1 MKYLVLLLSLASCF
15 DRIDSPEAA
24 LRDFVDIRLEKVV
37 SKDAIVERTTGKL
50 KSSLEAM
57 TEEEFSKFSD
67 LRAFKRDTFKVLS
80 KNCQEKR
87 CYLTYS
93 LGYHQDVEGK
103 RTWNSEVKKIA
114 EVQSVEG
121 KWLISDVSNLKT
133 YHEASLPIE
142 VNP

>member
-1 MKYLVLLLSLASCF
+1 MKYLVLLLSLTSCF

-93 LGYHQDVEGK
+93 LGYHQNVEGK
-103 RTWNSEVKKIA
+103 KTWSSEVKKIA
-114 EVQSVEG
+114 EIQSVEG

-142 VNP
+142 VNQ

>member
-24 LRDFVDIRLEKVV
+24 LRNFVDIRLEKVV

-57 TEEEFSKFSD
+57 TDEEFSKFSD
-67 LRAFKRDTFKVLS
+67 LRAFKRDSFKVLS

-93 LGYHQDVEGK
+93 LGYHQSADGK
-103 RTWNSEVKKIA
+103 KTWSSEVKKIA

-142 VNP
+142 VNQ

>member
-87 CYLTYS
+87 C
-93 LGYHQDVEGK
+93 
-103 RTWNSEVKKIA
+103 
-114 EVQSVEG
+114 
-121 KWLISDVSNLKT
+121 
-133 YHEASLPIE
+133 
-142 VNP
+142 